1 MGLTDF
7 LEKHRANKAKKQNKS
22 SPAATTSSPSNENS
36 IVVEK
41 ESHPSADSSSS
52 SSSRTT
58 SSTISSRSMSSKS
71 SSVSS
76 NDSFSSSSSNE
87 SSTKKISETAS
98 GPRSKKIKKSSSQ
111 DANSTAKETA
121 SKERDLDD
129 ERSDTNTSTNTTTHT
144 SKQDQDQD
152 KSEPNTNE
160 TSTAIVQKHP
170 QEYLP
175 KYLHRYVQHSHGD
188 FFISPYFDPRL
199 IATLMYEGFLPIATP
214 NYLVPKLHKE
224 RCVIYP
230 LHSTTENKSTVHI
243 SKNVKKRS
251 KKFTLTCNQ
260 SFRNVVQGCHDQ
272 HGISWLY
279 PPIVD
284 AFETI
289 LENTSLLEPHQTNT
303 FPIQFYTVEVWN
315 LEGDLVGGELG
326 YAFGTIYTSLT
337 GFSKEDNAGSV
348 QLAALGQFLWEQG
361 FEMWDLGME
370 LEYKQRLGARNMP
383 RHEFVQTV
391 KELRDK
397 DTLLLKLEEPKCC
410 KEMIVNA
417 SRRSESGC

>member
-391 KELRDK
+391 KELRDRK
-397 DTLLLKLEEPKCC
+397 S
-410 KEMIVNA
+410 VV
-417 SRRSESGC
+417 

>member
-22 SPAATTSSPSNENS
+22 SPAATRTSPSNENS
-36 IVVEK
+36 IVLEK
-41 ESHPSADSSSS
+41 ESHPSTDSSSS
-52 SSSRTT
+52 SHTT
-58 SSTISSRSMSSKS
+58 SNSSISSGSMSSKS
-71 SSVSS
+71 SSMSS
-76 NDSFSSSSSNE
+76 NDFFSSSSSNG
-87 SSTKKISETAS
+87 SSIKSSEEAAS
-98 GPRSKKIKKSSSQ
+98 GPRSKKIKKSTSQ
-111 DANSTAKETA
+111 DANSSSANEND
-121 SKERDLDD
+121 SKKQDLDD
-129 ERSDTNTSTNTTTHT
+129 ERSDANTSTNTTTDT
-144 SKQDQDQD
+144 SKQDQDN
-152 KSEPNTNE
+152 SEPNTKE

-230 LHSTTENKSTVHI
+230 LHSSSGSTVHI

-260 SFRNVVQGCHDQ
+260 SFRKVVQGCHDQ

-303 FPIQFYTVEVWN
+303 FPITFYTIEVWN
-315 LEGDLVGGELG
+315 LDGDLVGGELG

-397 DTLLLKLEEPKCC
+397 DTLVLKLDEPKCC

-417 SRRSESGC
+417 SRSESGC

>member
-1 MGLTDF
+1 
-7 LEKHRANKAKKQNKS
+7 
-22 SPAATTSSPSNENS
+22 
-36 IVVEK
+36 
-41 ESHPSADSSSS
+41 
-52 SSSRTT
+52 
-58 SSTISSRSMSSKS
+58 
-71 SSVSS
+71 
-76 NDSFSSSSSNE
+76 
-87 SSTKKISETAS
+87 
-98 GPRSKKIKKSSSQ
+98 
-111 DANSTAKETA
+111 
-121 SKERDLDD
+121 
-129 ERSDTNTSTNTTTHT
+129 
-144 SKQDQDQD
+144 
-152 KSEPNTNE
+152 
-160 TSTAIVQKHP
+160 
-170 QEYLP
+170 
-175 KYLHRYVQHSHGD
+175 
-188 FFISPYFDPRL
+188 
-199 IATLMYEGFLPIATP
+199 
-214 NYLVPKLHKE
+214 
-224 RCVIYP
+224 
-230 LHSTTENKSTVHI
+230 
-243 SKNVKKRS
+243 
-251 KKFTLTCNQ
+251 
-260 SFRNVVQGCHDQ
+260 
-272 HGISWLY
+272 LY

>member
-22 SPAATTSSPSNENS
+22 SPAATTSPSNENS

-41 ESHPSADSSSS
+41 ESHSSS

-58 SSTISSRSMSSKS
+58 SSSISSRSMSSKS

-87 SSTKKISETAS
+87 SSTKSSETAS
-98 GPRSKKIKKSSSQ
+98 GPRSSKKIKKSSSQ

-121 SKERDLDD
+121 SKELDLDD

-152 KSEPNTNE
+152 NSEPNTKE

-188 FFISPYFDPRL
+188 FFISHYFDPRL

-230 LHSTTENKSTVHI
+230 LHSSSGSTVHI

-279 PPIVD
+279 PPIVN

-303 FPIQFYTVEVWN
+303 FPVTFYTVEVWN

-397 DTLLLKLEEPKCC
+397 DTLLLKLDEPKCC

-417 SRRSESGC
+417 SRSESGC